1 MGLLGDMFGGGRMKD
16 PTSGTAQVVSCSA
29 NRGRGVWQ
37 NCHMEL
43 VVQAD
48 DVPATAV
55 EFQGLVH
62 RQRWPTPGMTLPAT
76 IDRTDPRRV
85 KIEWDE
91 MTTSRER
98 SHETAEGLAAAMRG
112 EGGGQAAG
120 GLGALGGANVVN
132 LSGRDFSDLTEEQK
146 QKLRMLG
153 VDPDALAASQG
164 QAPPDRTKESDSDEE
179 MDDRLGQLERLTKL
193 HEQGALTDAE
203 FEAQKAQ
210 ILGS

>member
-1 MGLLGDMFGGGRMKD
+1 MGLLGDLFGGARIED
-16 PTSGTAQVVSCSA
+16 PTRGTAQVVSCSA

-62 RQRWPTPGMTLPAT
+62 NQRWPVPGMTLPVT
-76 IDRTDPRRV
+76 IDRANPQRV
-85 KIEWDE
+85 KVEWDE
-91 MTTSRER
+91 MPSSRER

-112 EGGGQAAG
+112 EGGGDAAAG
-120 GLGALGGANVVN
+120 GLGGVNVVN
-132 LSGRDFSDLTEEQK
+132 LSGRDLSQLSDEQK

-153 VDPDALAASQG
+153 IDPEALAATQG
-164 QAPPDRTKESDSDEE
+164 GARAAPAAGSGDE
-179 MDDRLGQLERLTKL
+179 MDDRLEQLERLTKL

-203 FEAQKAQ
+203 FQAQKAR
-210 ILGS
+210 ILGG

>member
-1 MGLLGDMFGGGRMKD
+1 MKD
-16 PTSGTAQVVSCSA
+16 PTRGTAQVVSCSA

-62 RQRWPTPGMTLPAT
+62 HQRWPTPGMSLPVT
-76 IDRTDPRRV
+76 IDRADPRRV

-91 MTTSRER
+91 MSTSRER
-98 SHETAEGLAAAMRG
+98 SQQTAEGLAAAMRG
-112 EGGGQAAG
+112 DGGGQAG
-120 GLGALGGANVVN
+120 GLGARGGANVVN
-132 LSGRDFSDLTEEQK
+132 LSGRDLSDLTEEQK

-153 VDPDALAASQG
+153 VDPDALAATQG
-164 QAPPDRTKESDSDEE
+164 QAPPKQSDSDEE